1 MEYKK
6 YGRKIVDA
14 IEGID
19 NPAYKVSLD
28 CIRRSHFTLGTLVI
42 ANTIYDGFITLCQS
56 KNYLCAIQQI
66 RMQIDNC
73 MTVFASQLVKNQ
85 TSFYNH
91 FDKGGALNQLKVK
104 GNALTTNYL
113 LELLDEKYLGIRDIY
128 REGCKWIHP
137 TSKRL
142 NFYYI
147 TPLTNGEPT
156 SIVGYKDKE
165 YSIVNGLMADTL
177 LEDICN
183 DMYYAMDILLELVNE
198 QIRLQREE
206 ASAITTDEQLM
217 NNIDEVFDKIGIQ
230 VVIPDS
236 DKGNG
241 VIF

>member
-73 MTVFASQLVKNQ
+73 MTIFASQLVKNQ

-91 FDKGGALNQLKVK
+91 FDKGGALNQIKVK

-113 LELLDEKYLGIRDIY
+113 LELLDEKYIGIRDIY

-156 SIVGYKDKE
+156 SIV
-165 YSIVNGLMADTL
+165 NGLMADTL

-198 QIRLQREE
+198 QIRLQKEE
-206 ASAITTDEQLM
+206 ASAVTTDEQLM

-230 VVIPDS
+230 VVS

>member
-1 MEYKK
+1 M
-6 YGRKIVDA
+6 
-14 IEGID
+14 
-19 NPAYKVSLD
+19 
-28 CIRRSHFTLGTLVI
+28 
-42 ANTIYDGFITLCQS
+42 
-56 KNYLCAIQQI
+56 
-66 RMQIDNC
+66 
-73 MTVFASQLVKNQ
+73 
-85 TSFYNH
+85 
-91 FDKGGALNQLKVK
+91 
-104 GNALTTNYL
+104 
-113 LELLDEKYLGIRDIY
+113 
-128 REGCKWIHP
+128 
-137 TSKRL
+137 

-206 ASAITTDEQLM
+206 ASAVTTDEQLM

-230 VVIPDS
+230 VVS

-241 VIF
+241 GIF

>member
-6 YGRKIVDA
+6 FERKIVDA

-28 CIRRSHFTLGTLVI
+28 CIRRNHFTLGTLVI
-42 ANTIYDGFITLCQS
+42 ASTIYDGFITLCQS

-91 FDKGGALNQLKVK
+91 LDKGGALNQLKVK

-113 LELLDEKYLGIRDIY
+113 LELLDERYVGIRDIY
-128 REGCKWIHP
+128 REGCNWIHP
-137 TSKRL
+137 TIKRL
-142 NFYYI
+142 NFYCI

-183 DMYYAMDILLELVNE
+183 DMYYVMDILLELVNE

-206 ASAITTDEQLM
+206 ASTVTTNEQLM

-230 VVIPDS
+230 LVIPDS
-236 DKGNG
+236 DKGYE
-241 VIF
+241 VKF